1 MEDAVKLSDVPTIVA
16 PSMAVPEWLG
26 DRLVNLFDRVECE
39 CPKHGHYFGRVRKG
53 SQETPQCPLCASEEA
68 SRDKALDDLKDRLR
82 RTHAALESMLKPYG
96 LYRPRYGTLDAFNAK
111 GEKAKD
117 KQTALK
123 AATRFSQRLLDRI
136 QTGTHPELGLF
147 FFGEVGTGKTHLA
160 TACLDELAK
169 QGVPG
174 LFLRVAD
181 LFDLL
186 NSSAYGA
193 ARGDFSVTAF
203 IGLVSRISCLVL
215 DDVGVQSWSLS
226 EQKRLQQIL
235 EGRQAN
241 GLPTI
246 YTTNL
251 GAPDLVRCLDQRLVS
266 RIAGTT
272 YPVHFGWSDW
282 RKSKP
287 MTLEEAFG
295 GD

>member
-1 MEDAVKLSDVPTIVA
+1 MSQELSSVP
-16 PSMAVPEWLG
+16 SWLG
-26 DRLVNLFDRVECE
+26 ERLTDLFDRVECE
-39 CPKHGHYFGRVRKG
+39 CPKHGRYVGRVRKG
-53 SQETPQCPLCASEEA
+53 SQETPQCPQCASDED
-68 SRDKALDDLKDRLR
+68 SRDKVAEELKDRLR
-82 RTHAALESMLKPYG
+82 RSYVALEAMLKPYG
-96 LYRPRYGTLDAFNAK
+96 LYRPRYGTLDVFDVT
-111 GEKAKD
+111 GEKTKD

-169 QGVPG
+169 QGIPG
-174 LFLRVAD
+174 LFIRVAD
-181 LFDLL
+181 LFDLV
-186 NSSAYGA
+186 NSSFGA

-251 GAPDLVRCLDQRLVS
+251 GAQDLVRCLDKRLVS
-266 RIAGTT
+266 RIVGTT
-272 YPVHFGWSDW
+272 YPVHFGWGDW

-287 MTLEEAFG
+287 LTLEEAFG